1 MLEPQITLTGN
12 VAFPPKLR
20 TVGTGVAV
28 ADFRLACTPRRQD
41 RATGEWTDGQ
51 TLWFGVTCWKALAE
65 NAAASLGKG
74 DRVVVSGRLALRVW
88 TGDDGVERTTYE
100 IEASSLGV
108 DLTRSRVSVE
118 RSVRASAAE
127 DVWGVAV
134 PADGSDGVR
143 PEAVSGPLVPE
154 RAADAPHEAAA

>member
-1 MLEPQITLTGN
+1 MNEPHITLTGN
-12 VAFPPKLR
+12 VAFAPKLR
-20 TVGTGVAV
+20 TVASGTPV

-74 DRVVVSGRLALRVW
+74 DRVVVSGRLAMRVW
-88 TGDDGVERTTYE
+88 TGDDGVERSSYE

-108 DLTRSRVSVE
+108 DLHRATVTIERPTRST
-118 RSVRASAAE
+118 AAD
-127 DVWGVAV
+127 DVWNSTGT
-134 PADGSDGVR
+134 ADDEGKVQLERG
-143 PEAVSGPLVPE
+143 AGPLVPE
-154 RAADAPHEAAA
+154 QEHIAA